1 MERHE
6 KRRLNVFKSIAKD
19 ESPSNDRSMSYK
31 SVQEELS
38 NSYLSYSSTSSKQT
52 EGSFYSD
59 VHLSSVNASNSILN
73 QTFSTPLAASNN
85 FLRTKLAATASS
97 VQMMADKFTRASE
110 ARKIEE
116 RMKNEESSL
125 RKVEKPSLDR
135 GINLSTEDS
144 SKEELQ
150 ERGKPKKRPLYEN
163 EKKFYV
169 VRMDLIK
176 SGQDRRTTIM
186 IKNIPNK
193 YTQKMLLQTIDK
205 KFSKTYD
212 FLYLP
217 IDFKVIFT

>member
-1 MERHE
+1 METDR
-6 KRRLNVFKSIAKD
+6 KRRLNVFKSIAKG
-19 ESPSNDRSMSYK
+19 ESPTDELSMSFR
-31 SVQEELS
+31 SLQEEFS
-38 NSYLSYSSTSSKQT
+38 SSHLSYSSTSSKQT

-59 VHLSSVNASNSILN
+59 IHISSAKALNPILN
-73 QTFSTPLAASNN
+73 QTFSTPLAASSN
-85 FLRTKLAATASS
+85 FLRTKLATTASS
-97 VQMMADKFTRASE
+97 VQMMADKFTRASG

-125 RKVEKPSLDR
+125 RKVEKPSIDR

-144 SKEELQ
+144 SKEDLQ

-163 EKKFYV
+163 EKRFYV

-217 IDFKVIFT
+217 IDFKVIFI